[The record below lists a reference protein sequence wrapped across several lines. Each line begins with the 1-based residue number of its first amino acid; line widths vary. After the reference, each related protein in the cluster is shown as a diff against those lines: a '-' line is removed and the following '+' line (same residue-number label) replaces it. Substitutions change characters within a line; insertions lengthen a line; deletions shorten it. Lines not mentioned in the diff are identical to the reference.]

1 MIVKRYRARSVHKA
15 LAQVKAELGENAVI
29 LKTYKVPK
37 QGILSCLQ
45 PEEVE
50 VVAALEDAV
59 SPADQERGKT
69 TAGRSRGYAER
80 GGLDRFVSFSGVS
93 ALTREEGES
102 GDGKRTGIQETEEKP
117 AAARDCTG
125 QRGSVSALPTPLGPL
140 LEKERTALLKSGIN
154 PRLAAQLVRTAAY
167 ALGGDEPASSE
178 RLRERVLLQIAG
190 LIRTAGPLHCRDGTP
205 KVVAFVGPTGV
216 GKTTTLAKLAVS
228 GKYHYK
234 KKIALISADTYR
246 MAALE
251 HLNTFAGIAQLPMS
265 AVYTPEE
272 LRAAIEAHK
281 DCDLILIDTAGR
293 GQKDEEHIAELKQIL
308 RAAARVE
315 VHLVLPANMKGSD
328 LVAMA
333 RRFDVLPVHNL
344 IVSKVDETRT
354 LGSLLNVLDKIGKP
368 ISYVTTG
375 QSIPEDI
382 ELANPHRLA
391 RMMVRY

>member
-69 TAGRSRGYAER
+69 TAGRSKGYAER

-125 QRGSVSALPTPLGPL
+125 QRGSVSALPNPLGPL

-154 PRLAAQLVRTAAY
+154 PRLAAQLVRTAA
-167 ALGGDEPASSE
+167 
-178 RLRERVLLQIAG
+178 
-190 LIRTAGPLHCRDGTP
+190 
-205 KVVAFVGPTGV
+205 
-216 GKTTTLAKLAVS
+216 
-228 GKYHYK
+228 
-234 KKIALISADTYR
+234 
-246 MAALE
+246 
-251 HLNTFAGIAQLPMS
+251 
-265 AVYTPEE
+265 
-272 LRAAIEAHK
+272 
-281 DCDLILIDTAGR
+281 
-293 GQKDEEHIAELKQIL
+293 
-308 RAAARVE
+308 
-315 VHLVLPANMKGSD
+315 
-328 LVAMA
+328 
-333 RRFDVLPVHNL
+333 
-344 IVSKVDETRT
+344 
-354 LGSLLNVLDKIGKP
+354 
-368 ISYVTTG
+368 
-375 QSIPEDI
+375 
-382 ELANPHRLA
+382 
-391 RMMVRY
+391 

>member
-37 QGILSCLQ
+37 QGILSCLH

-50 VVAALEDAV
+50 VVAALEDSAGAGQV
-59 SPADQERGKT
+59 RQEQKGASSSSAT
-69 TAGRSRGYAER
+69 GRRQSFDRIMSLSAEPCLR
-80 GGLDRFVSFSGVS
+80 MDSGNGTPGREGAQGHEGGVATQEASS
-93 ALTREEGES
+93 AQRRLLPDS
-102 GDGKRTGIQETEEKP
+102 VL
-117 AAARDCTG
+117 AR
-125 QRGSVSALPTPLGPL
+125 
-140 LEKERTALLKSGIN
+140 ERTALIRSGVH

-167 ALGGDEPASSE
+167 ALGGDEPTSCE
-178 RLRERVLLQIAG
+178 RLRERIVLQIAG
-190 LIRTAGPLHCRDGTP
+190 LIRTAGPLNCRSGTP

-272 LRAAIEAHK
+272 LRAAIESHRG
-281 DCDLILIDTAGR
+281 CDLILIDTAGR
-293 GQKDEEHIAELKQIL
+293 GQSDEEHIAELKQIL
-308 RAAARVE
+308 EAAQAVE
-315 VHLVLPANMKGSD
+315 VHLVLPANMKEAD
-328 LVAMA
+328 LVANA
-333 RRFDVLPVHNL
+333 RRFGVLPVHNL
-344 IVSKVDETRT
+344 IVTKVDETRT
-354 LGSLLNVLDKIGKP
+354 LGSLLNVLGKIGKP
-368 ISYVTTG
+368 ISYITTG

-382 ELANPHRLA
+382 ELANPQRLA
-391 RMMVRY
+391 RMMVRW

>member
-29 LKTYKVPK
+29 LKTFKVPK

-50 VVAALEDAV
+50 VVAALEEADAA
-59 SPADQERGKT
+59 SAHQGT
-69 TAGRSRGYAER
+69 GRSSTQPPGTGQARS
-80 GGLDRFVSFSGVS
+80 LDRFVSFSGVS
-93 ALTREEGES
+93 DLRGQAGSGNGRGNGTAPKPEG
-102 GDGKRTGIQETEEKP
+102 
-117 AAARDCTG
+117 AVTG
-125 QRGSVSALPTPLGPL
+125 QVGGGQGAFLRLRTPLGPI
-140 LEKERTALLKSGIN
+140 LEKERAALVRSGVN

-167 ALGGDEPASSE
+167 GLGSDEPPSSE

-190 LIRTAGPLHCRDGTP
+190 LIRTAGPLSCREATP

-228 GKYHYK
+228 GKYHYH

-272 LRAAIEAHK
+272 LRAAIEAHR

-293 GQKDEEHIAELKQIL
+293 GQKDEDHIAELKQIL
-308 RAAARVE
+308 AAAERVE
-315 VHLVLPANMKGSD
+315 VHLVLPANMKGAD
-328 LVAMA
+328 LLAMA

-344 IVSKVDETRT
+344 IVSKVDETKT

-368 ISYVTTG
+368 ISYLTTG

>member
-29 LKTYKVPK
+29 LKTFKVPK

-50 VVAALEDAV
+50 VVAALEEAG
-59 SPADQERGKT
+59 PASAHQGT
-69 TAGRSRGYAER
+69 GRSSTQPPGTGQARSF
-80 GGLDRFVSFSGVS
+80 DRFVSFSGVADLRGQAGS
-93 ALTREEGES
+93 GNGRGNGTAPKPEGAV
-102 GDGKRTGIQETEEKP
+102 TGEVGG
-117 AAARDCTG
+117 G
-125 QRGSVSALPTPLGPL
+125 QGAFLRLHTPLGPI
-140 LEKERTALLKSGIN
+140 LEKERAALVRSGVN
-154 PRLAAQLVRTAAY
+154 QKLAAQLVRTAAY
-167 ALGGDEPASSE
+167 GLGSDEPPSSE

-190 LIRTAGPLHCRDGTP
+190 LIRTAGPLSCREATP

-228 GKYHYK
+228 GKYHYH

-272 LRAAIEAHK
+272 VRAAIEAHR

-308 RAAARVE
+308 AAAERVE
-315 VHLVLPANMKGSD
+315 VHLVLPANMKGAD
-328 LVAMA
+328 LLAMA

-344 IVSKVDETRT
+344 IVSKVDETKT

-368 ISYVTTG
+368 ISYLTTG

-391 RMMVRY
+391 RMMVGY

>member
-37 QGILSCLQ
+37 QGILSCLH

-50 VVAALEDAV
+50 VIAAVEDG
-59 SPADQERGKT
+59 PG
-69 TAGRSRGYAER
+69 AGRVRQEQKGTSSSSATGRR
-80 GGLDRFVSFSGVS
+80 QSFDRFMSLSAESCLDSGNGTPGRS
-93 ALTREEGES
+93 AAPGPEGDVVIPQAS
-102 GDGKRTGIQETEEKP
+102 SVQRQLLPDSLL
-117 AAARDCTG
+117 AR
-125 QRGSVSALPTPLGPL
+125 
-140 LEKERTALLKSGIN
+140 ERTALIRSGVH
-154 PRLAAQLVRTAAY
+154 PRLAGQLVRTAAY
-167 ALGGDEPASSE
+167 ALGGDEPASCE
-178 RLRERVLLQIAG
+178 RLRERIVLQIAG
-190 LIRTAGPLHCRDGTP
+190 LIRPAGPLNCRSGTP

-272 LRAAIEAHK
+272 LRAAIESHRG
-281 DCDLILIDTAGR
+281 CDLILIDTAGR
-293 GQKDEEHIAELKQIL
+293 GQSDEEHIAELKQIL
-308 RAAARVE
+308 QAVQGVE
-315 VHLVLPANMKGSD
+315 VHLVLPANMKDAD
-328 LVAMA
+328 LVANA
-333 RRFDVLPVHNL
+333 RRFDALPVHNL
-344 IVSKVDETRT
+344 IVTKVDETKT
-354 LGSLLNVLDKIGKP
+354 LGSLLNVLGKIGKP
-368 ISYVTTG
+368 ISYITTG

-382 ELANPHRLA
+382 ELANPQRLA
-391 RMMVRY
+391 RMMVRW